1 MWKKW
6 LIVLLAVFGVW
17 LVGPTVSSS
26 LQKYYPSW
34 VQPVPLGLDLKGG
47 AQLLLEVDTDAM
59 FQDKAVQL
67 YDETRSALV
76 DRKKGVIRFANLRN
90 NNGVISFAVRDSGDV
105 SDAKGR
111 LRSVLGMGVD
121 ISSTGNTIKLEY
133 TDKHKQEMVDDAL
146 ARSIEIVRR
155 RIDSLG
161 TKEPSIQSQGGK
173 YILIQLPGVD
183 NPEHIKELIG
193 QTAKMTFHLVN
204 EDVTQEQLS
213 SGHAPSG
220 TEFLPYI
227 DSPSQMV
234 PVYSRVEVS
243 GEALKD
249 SQADFDQNN
258 MPVVTTVFDAS
269 GARRFA
275 KLTTEH
281 VGERFAIVL
290 DGKVLSAPAIR
301 EPIPGGR
308 GQISGGFT
316 VQGAKD
322 LAVLLRSGALPAPLQ
337 VIEERTVGAGLGAD
351 TIAAGKIGSVVG
363 LLFIIIFMIMF
374 YGNFGIIADFVLIVN
389 LAMIVGVSALFGAT
403 LTLPGI
409 AGIVLTLGM
418 AVDAN
423 ILPFERIRDEVRA
436 GVPTLR
442 AVDEGFRRSNK
453 TVMDSELTNLICSL
467 VLFQFGAGPIRGFA
481 VTLSIGVITTL
492 FTCLCL
498 GRVLIDWYMNGKS
511 KKINY
516 IKMPKGE

>member
-1 MWKKW
+1 MFKK
-6 LIVLLAVFGVW
+6 LAILFVAVFCVLLAV
-17 LVGPTVSSS
+17 PTMVPSAAH
-26 LQKYYPSW
+26 YFPSW
-34 VQPVPLGLDLKGG
+34 IRPIPLGLDLKGG
-47 AQLLLEVDTDAM
+47 AQLLLEVDTETM
-59 FQDKAVQL
+59 FKEKSVQL
-67 YDETRSALV
+67 YEETRSTLI
-76 DRKKGVIRFANLRN
+76 DRNKGVIRFSNLRN
-90 NNGVISFAVRDSGDV
+90 VDGVVSLVVRDDADV
-105 SDAKGR
+105 SKAKGR
-111 LRSVLGMGVD
+111 LKSALGGSVDVTSD
-121 ISSTGNTIKLEY
+121 GNTITLSYSE
-133 TDKHKQEMVDDAL
+133 KQKAEMVQDAL
-146 ARSIEIVRR
+146 TRSIEIVRR
-155 RIDSLG
+155 RIDALG

-173 YILIQLPGVD
+173 YILVQLPGVD

-204 EDVTQEQLS
+204 ENVTPDQIEA
-213 SGHAPSG
+213 GRAPNG
-220 TEFLPYI
+220 TEFLSYMEAP
-227 DSPSQMV
+227 DQKV
-234 PVYSRVEVS
+234 AVYNHIEVS

-258 MPVVTTVFDAS
+258 MPVVTTVFDAA

-316 VQGAKD
+316 LQGAKD
-322 LAVLLRSGALPAPLQ
+322 LAVLLRSGALPAPLS

-351 TIAAGKIGSVVG
+351 TIATGKIGSAVG
-363 LLFIIIFMIMF
+363 VLFVLLFMVFVYRGFGMIANM
-374 YGNFGIIADFVLIVN
+374 VLLVN
-389 LAMIVGVSALFGAT
+389 LAMIIGISALFGAT

-423 ILPFERIRDEVRA
+423 ILPFERIRDEVRS

-442 AVDEGFRRSNK
+442 AVDAGFHRSMK
-453 TVMDSELTNLICSL
+453 TVLDGNLTNLICSL
-467 VLFQFGAGPIRGFA
+467 ILFQFGAGPIRGFA

-492 FTCLCL
+492 FTCLAL
-498 GRVLIDWYMNGKS
+498 SKVIIDWYMNGKN
-511 KKINY
+511 KKIGY
-516 IKMPKGE
+516 IK

>member
-1 MWKKW
+1 MFKK
-6 LIVLLAVFGVW
+6 LAIIFVAVFGV
-17 LVGPTVSSS
+17 LLAGPTMMPGAA
-26 LQKYYPSW
+26 KYFPSW
-34 VQPVPLGLDLKGG
+34 IQPIPLGLDLKGG
-47 AQLLLEVDTDAM
+47 AQLLLEVDTQTM
-59 FQDKAVQL
+59 FAEKSAQL
-67 YDETRSALV
+67 YEEARSALINR
-76 DRKKGVIRFANLRN
+76 DKGVIRFSNMRN
-90 NNGVISFAVRDSGDV
+90 IDGAVSFTVRDDADV
-105 SDAKGR
+105 SKAKGR
-111 LRSVLGMGVD
+111 LKSVLGTSVD
-121 ISSTGNTIKLEY
+121 ITSSGNTITLSYSE
-133 TDKHKQEMVDDAL
+133 KQKDEMVQDAL

-155 RIDSLG
+155 RIDALG

-183 NPEHIKELIG
+183 NPEHIKDLIG

-204 EDVTQEQLS
+204 ENVSPDQMA
-213 SGHAPSG
+213 SGRAPAG

-227 DSPSQMV
+227 DAPGQMV
-234 PVYSRVEVS
+234 PVYSRIEVS
-243 GEALKD
+243 GESLKD

-258 MPVVTTVFDAS
+258 MPVVTTSFDAT
-269 GARRFA
+269 GARKFA

-316 VQGAKD
+316 LQGAKD
-322 LAVLLRSGALPAPLQ
+322 LAVLLRSGALPAPLS

-351 TIAAGKIGSVVG
+351 TIAAGKIGSAVG
-363 LLFIIIFMIMF
+363 VLLILIFMIFF
-374 YGNFGIIADFVLIVN
+374 YRGFGLVADIVLLVN
-389 LAMIVGVSALFGAT
+389 LAMIIGISALFGAT

-442 AVDEGFRRSNK
+442 AVDMGFHRSIK
-453 TVMDSELTNLICSL
+453 TVMDGNLTNLICSL
-467 VLFQFGAGPIRGFA
+467 ILFQFGAGPIRGFA
-481 VTLSIGVITTL
+481 VTLSIGVVTTL
-492 FTCLCL
+492 FTCLML
-498 GRVLIDWYMNGKS
+498 SRVLIDWYMNGKN
-511 KKINY
+511 KKIGY
-516 IKMPKGE
+516 IK

>member
-1 MWKKW
+1 MFKK
-6 LIVLLAVFGVW
+6 LAIVFIAGFGVLLAV
-17 LVGPTVSSS
+17 PTMSPK
-26 LQKYYPSW
+26 LAPYFPSW
-34 VQPVPLGLDLKGG
+34 IKPIPLGLDLKGG
-47 AQLLLEVDTDAM
+47 AQLLLEVDTDTM
-59 FQDKAVQL
+59 FREKSVQL
-67 YDETRSALV
+67 YDEVRTSLI
-76 DRKKGVIRFANLRN
+76 DRDKGVIRFSNLRN
-90 NNGVISFAVRDSGDV
+90 ADGVVSFVVRDTSDV
-105 SDAKGR
+105 SRAKGR
-111 LRSVLGMGVD
+111 LKSALGGGVD
-121 ISSTGNTIKLEY
+121 ISSDGDTIVLSYSE
-133 TDKHKQEMVDDAL
+133 KQKKEMIDDAL
-146 ARSIEIVRR
+146 NRSIEIVRR
-155 RIDSLG
+155 RIDALG
-161 TKEPSIQSQGGK
+161 TKEPSIQTQGGK

-204 EDVTQEQLS
+204 ENVTAEQLA
-213 SGHAPSG
+213 SGHAPAG

-227 DSPSQMV
+227 DMPGQIV

-243 GEALKD
+243 GESLKD

-258 MPVVTTVFDAS
+258 MPVVTTSFDS
-269 GARRFA
+269 TGARRFA

-290 DGKVLSAPAIR
+290 DGKVLSAPNIR

-316 VQGAKD
+316 LQGAKD

-351 TIAAGKIGSVVG
+351 TIASGKIGSAVG
-363 LLFIIIFMIMF
+363 VLFVMLFMIF
-374 YGNFGIIADFVLIVN
+374 VYRAFGVVADIVLLVN
-389 LAMIVGVSALFGAT
+389 LAMIIGISATLGAT

-423 ILPFERIRDEVRA
+423 ILPFERVRDEVRE

-442 AVDEGFRRSNK
+442 AVDMGFTRSMK
-453 TVMDSELTNLICSL
+453 TVMDGNLTNLICAL
-467 VLFQFGAGPIRGFA
+467 ILFQFGAGPIRGFA

-492 FTCLCL
+492 FTCLL
-498 GRVLIDWYMNGKS
+498 LSRVMIDWWMNGKN
-511 KKINY
+511 KKIGY
-516 IKMPKGE
+516 IRNK